1 MNGMWRNGGDHGD
14 LPERAAGLLGGPV
27 GPLARAC
34 VRYTPYMP
42 SYDYPRPALTV
53 DIAVFRGVAG
63 DREVLLVRRGEDP
76 FAGMWAL
83 PGGFVEEDES
93 LEAAA
98 RRELLEETGLEPRGE
113 LGQVGTYG
121 DPGRDPRGWT
131 VTVVFHTVLDYDE
144 SGAVAGGSDADEAAW
159 HSVRALPHL
168 AFDHDLI
175 VADALGHAAFGM

>member
-1 MNGMWRNGGDHGD
+1 MSENGFIWTPPKMSVAVDV
-14 LPERAAGLLGGPV
+14 ALLGRFDDG
-27 GPLARAC
+27 LRLLLIER
-34 VRYTPYMP
+34 RYDPYKG
-42 SYDYPRPALTV
+42 S
-53 DIAVFRGVAG
+53 
-63 DREVLLVRRGEDP
+63 
-76 FAGMWAL
+76 WAI
-83 PGGFVEEDES
+83 PGGFVELDED
-93 LEAAA
+93 LEDAA